1 MIALGIDP
9 GTLKLGWGIVLRQ
22 GNRLSHVAHGIIRL
36 NGKAP
41 LATRLTHIDRE
52 LTSVLDEYQPQV
64 SSVETLF
71 FHKDAQAAA
80 KLGHARGV
88 VLLSLARAGLQ
99 VFEYAPAKVKRT
111 VAGAG
116 RADKRQVAL
125 MMQMLLQL
133 ERLPGPD
140 ATDALAL
147 AVTHLRLG
155 AGTERFEQARQ
166 ALKSRASAHR
176 RKLSEQRRGAGPGPL
191 IQAIGTIK

>member
-9 GTLKLGWGIVLRQ
+9 GTRNLGWGVVARR
-22 GNRLSHVAHGIIRL
+22 GNKLTHVSHGIIRL
-36 NGKAP
+36 SAKDS
-41 LATRLTHIDRE
+41 LAIRLTHIERG
-52 LTSVLDEYQPQV
+52 LGQVLDEYRPTV

-88 VLLSLARAGLQ
+88 VLLSLARAGLE

-111 VAGAG
+111 VAGG
-116 RADKRQVAL
+116 GQADKRQVAL
-125 MMQMLLQL
+125 MMQALLAL
-133 ERLPGPD
+133 KELPGED

-155 AGTERFEQARQ
+155 AGTARLLSASQ
-166 ALKSRASAHR
+166 ALKERASAYRSLLAKKR
-176 RKLSEQRRGAGPGPL
+176 RTSSSAAER
-191 IQAIGTIK
+191 

>member
-9 GTLKLGWGIVLRQ
+9 GTRRLGWGVVARR
-22 GNRLSHVAHGIIRL
+22 GNKLTHVSHGIIRL
-36 NGKAP
+36 SPKDS
-41 LATRLTHIDRE
+41 LATRLTHIE
-52 LTSVLDEYQPQV
+52 QGIQQVLGEYRPTV

-88 VLLSLARAGLQ
+88 VLLSLARAGLE

-111 VAGAG
+111 VAGG
-116 RADKRQVAL
+116 GQADKRQVAL
-125 MMQMLLQL
+125 MMQAILALK
-133 ERLPGPD
+133 ELPGED

-155 AGTERFEQARQ
+155 SGSERLLSASR
-166 ALKSRASAHR
+166 ALKERSRAYRNLLAKKRRLSSA
-176 RKLSEQRRGAGPGPL
+176 ETQR
-191 IQAIGTIK
+191 

>member
-9 GTLKLGWGIVLRQ
+9 GTRRLGWGVVARR
-22 GNRLSHVAHGIIRL
+22 GNKLTHVGHGIIRL
-36 NGKAP
+36 NAKDS
-41 LATRLTHIDRE
+41 LATRLTHIERGLE
-52 LTSVLDEYQPQV
+52 QVLHEYRPTV

-88 VLLSLARAGLQ
+88 VLLSLARAGLE

-111 VAGAG
+111 VAGG
-116 RADKRQVAL
+116 GQADKRQVAL
-125 MMQMLLQL
+125 MMQAILALK
-133 ERLPGPD
+133 ELPGED

-155 AGTERFEQARQ
+155 SSTERLLAATL
-166 ALKSRASAHR
+166 ALKERGRAYRSLLAKKRRASGSAVER
-176 RKLSEQRRGAGPGPL
+176 
-191 IQAIGTIK
+191 

>member
-9 GTLKLGWGIVLRQ
+9 GTRNLGWGLVARQ
-22 GNRLSHVAHGIIRL
+22 GNRLSHVSHGIIRL
-36 NGKAP
+36 DGRQP
-41 LATRLTHIDRE
+41 LALRLTKIE
-52 LTSVLDEYQPQV
+52 LELERVLVEYRPTV

-88 VLLSLARAGLQ
+88 VLLSLARAGLE

-111 VAGAG
+111 VAGGG
-116 RADKRQVAL
+116 RADKRQVAAMIQAIL
-125 MMQMLLQL
+125 RL
-133 ERLPGPD
+133 ETLPGPD

-155 AGTERFEQARQ
+155 TATERLLLASEAVKQRGRAYQSLLARKRKGA
-166 ALKSRASAHR
+166 AL
-176 RKLSEQRRGAGPGPL
+176 QRS
-191 IQAIGTIK
+191 